1 VLQRLDRRAAL
12 GSRKPRIPLEKTMSK
27 STNNKPAPKTA
38 DRLDAFTVREYT
50 DKQSGEVKH
59 DWNKIGVAFPNSDG
73 KGFRIVLSALPLDG
87 VIVLRVYEP
96 KEQTQ
101 A

>member
-1 VLQRLDRRAAL
+1 LIGTRPWARAIRA
-12 GSRKPRIPLEKTMSK
+12 SQLEKTMSK
-27 STNNKPAPKTA
+27 NTNNKPAPKSA

-73 KGFRIVLSALPLDG
+73 KGFRIVLSALPLDK
-87 VIVLRVYEP
+87 VIVLRVFEP

>member
-1 VLQRLDRRAAL
+1 MLQGLDLHAAL
-12 GSRKPRIPLEKTMSK
+12 GSRNPRIPLEKTMSK
-27 STNNKPAPKTA
+27 TTNKPAPKAA

-50 DKQSGEVKH
+50 DKATGEVKH

-87 VIVLRVYEP
+87 VIVLRVFEP
-96 KEQTQ
+96 KEAQ

>member
-1 VLQRLDRRAAL
+1 
-12 GSRKPRIPLEKTMSK
+12 MSK
-27 STNNKPAPKTA
+27 NTNTKTAPKAA

-50 DKQSGEVKH
+50 DKASGEVKH

-87 VIVLRVYEP
+87 VIVLRVFEP